1 MWVTLMTWTC
11 KKTQLFI
18 DDYLEG
24 KLLVRDRFAYE
35 AHVEICPGCREY
47 FDRTSSFIQ
56 EVHQMGTVI
65 TRSPYQISQKVL
77 DEAAR
82 LPIEKQLLLG
92 EIVSRNLEEEDQQ
105 IERIGKAQMKT
116 NPAKPN

>member
-1 MWVTLMTWTC
+1 MTWTC

-24 KLLVRDRFAYE
+24 KLSVRDRFAYE
-35 AHVEICPGCREY
+35 AHVETCPGCREY

-65 TRSPYQISQKVL
+65 TRSPHQIPQKVL

-92 EIVSRNLEEEDQQ
+92 EIVSRDLEEEHQRL
-105 IERIGKAQMKT
+105 ERIGKAQKKT